1 MEKDPLT
8 WRSLLASVLFIFW
21 ISACRPEIRQD
32 GIMENSQPTPSKVKQ
47 TGEIAPQQ
55 IQLPTPKLKGT
66 LSLEETLAK
75 RRSVREFT
83 GIPLRLEELGQL
95 LWAVQGINDPA
106 GYRTAPSA
114 GALYPLEVY
123 LVTSQGLYHYE
134 PVEHR
139 LILQEQGDLRSALY
153 QVTLQQDMVLEAPAV
168 FLIAAEYGRTEVK
181 YGKERSPRYVHLEAG
196 HAAQNLLLQA
206 VALDLGAVP
215 VGAFDDEGV
224 KDMLSLPKSYQPIYL
239 IPVGHPK

>member
-1 MEKDPLT
+1 MDKAPLT
-8 WRSLLASVLFIFW
+8 WRSILIATLFISW
-21 ISACRPEIRQD
+21 LSACRPESQQD
-32 GIMENSQPTPSKVKQ
+32 DIMENSQPTPSKVKQ
-47 TGEIAPQQ
+47 TGAVAPQQ
-55 IQLPTPKLKGT
+55 IQLPPPKLKGT
-66 LSLEETLAK
+66 LSLEEALVK
-75 RRSVREFT
+75 RRSVREFS
-83 GIPLRLEELGQL
+83 GIPLTKVELSQL
-95 LWAVQGINDPA
+95 LWALQGINDPA

-123 LVTSQGLYHYE
+123 LLTSQGLYHYE
-134 PVEHR
+134 PAGHR
-139 LILQEQGDLRSALY
+139 LSLHKQGDLRPALY
-153 QVTLQQDMVLEAPAV
+153 QVALQQDMVLEAPAV

-215 VGAFDDEGV
+215 VGAFNDEGV
-224 KDMLSLPKSYQPIYL
+224 RDVLSLPGSYQPIYL